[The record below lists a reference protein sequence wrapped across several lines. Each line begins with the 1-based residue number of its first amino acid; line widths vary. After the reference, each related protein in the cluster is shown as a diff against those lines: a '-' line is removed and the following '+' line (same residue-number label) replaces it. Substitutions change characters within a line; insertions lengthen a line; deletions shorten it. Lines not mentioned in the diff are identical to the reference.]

1 MKKPLLS
8 SEDKIFLKCE
18 QNQNPDPEFPDNVN
32 FSRFFIKSLI
42 VCILFAGLVSYAVIW
57 LSGPVINKIPDYM
70 RFRVF
75 CWFMCFVAMGLMVWV
90 VKGLRK

>member
-18 QNQNPDPEFPDNVN
+18 QNHDLPDSIDFT
-32 FSRFFIKSLI
+32 RFLIKSLI
-42 VCILFAGLVSYAVIW
+42 VCILIAGAASYAVIW

-75 CWFMCFVAMGLMVWV
+75 CWFMCFVAIGVLVWV